1 MPPRIGR
8 PKYDEF
14 RANEVGEVPREIRE
28 LVDNER
34 IHEKEPGQPGRPP
47 CKRRDI
53 IKCLLLIE
61 FMNCVAQK
69 SWSLLNIFKD
79 TLGLEK
85 VPRPRTLYQ
94 YRADPGITATLQRLQ
109 RTAAWDLWM
118 KERIAA
124 MDPTGNPLVKGRTW
138 RADRADPKKY
148 REYDKAHYMVG
159 VQTLVIPYTK
169 VTRGTWHEAPFFEEF
184 LAETVPGS
192 NIEKV
197 ATDPAFVSVRNYEV
211 AHEYGVTPYIK
222 PKDNAVFRPHPA
234 NAYEAHVLFATRF
247 PGRWRSVY
255 RWRVKAE
262 CAIHSK
268 KAVFGDVI
276 RGRLRSSRR
285 NQEICRDIVH
295 NIRMSIMD
303 RYGG

>member
-1 MPPRIGR
+1 MRYPGR
-8 PKYDEF
+8 S
-14 RANEVGEVPREIRE
+14 ASCE

-34 IHEKEPGQPGRPP
+34 IHEKEAGRPGRPP
-47 CKRRDI
+47 CKRRGI

-61 FMNCVAQK
+61 LLHCVIQE

-79 TLGLEK
+79 ILGPEK

-94 YRADPGITATLQRLQ
+94 YRADPEITATLQRLQ
-109 RTAAWDLWM
+109 RTAARDLWM
-118 KERIAA
+118 KERTAA
-124 MDPTGNPLVKGRTW
+124 MDPTGNPLAKGKMW

-159 VQTLVIPYTK
+159 VESLVIPYTK

-197 ATDPAFVSVRNYEV
+197 TGDPAFVSVRNYEV

-234 NAYEAHVLFATRF
+234 NDYEAHVFFATRF
-247 PGRWRSVY
+247 PERWGSVY

-268 KAVFGDVI
+268 KAVFGDVV
-276 RGRLRSSRR
+276 RGPLRSSRR

-303 RYGG
+303 RYGGRPRFMQQVVTI